1 MKGLK
6 QKVFELLS
14 YSIILSVLLTMGYTL
29 TMIFF
34 YNSVT
39 VLEPNRYI
47 LINEILMMVLGVSFV
62 VYKMKGIFV

>member
-6 QKVFELLS
+6 QKIFELLS

>member
-6 QKVFELLS
+6 QRLFELVS
-14 YSIILSVLLTMGYTL
+14 YSIILAVLVTMGYTL
-29 TMIFF
+29 TMIYF

-47 LINEILMMVLGVSFV
+47 LINEIFMMVVGISFV
-62 VYKMKGIFV
+62 VYKMKEIFY

>member
-6 QKVFELLS
+6 QKIFELVS
-14 YSIILSVLLTMGYTL
+14 YSIILSVMITMAYTL
-29 TMIFF
+29 VMIFF

-47 LINEILMMVLGVSFV
+47 LINEIMMMVLGISFV
-62 VYKMKGIFV
+62 IYKMKEFFI

>member
-14 YSIILSVLLTMGYTL
+14 YSIILSVLLTMAYTL
-29 TMIFF
+29 TMIYF
-34 YNSVT
+34 YDSVT

-47 LINEILMMVLGVSFV
+47 LINEILMMILGVSFV

>member
-6 QKVFELLS
+6 QKIFELLS
-14 YSIILSVLLTMGYTL
+14 YSIILSVLITMGYTL

-62 VYKMKGIFV
+62 IYKMKGILV

>member
-6 QKVFELLS
+6 QKIFELVS
-14 YSIILSVLLTMGYTL
+14 YSIILSVLITMAYTL
-29 TMIFF
+29 VMIFF

-47 LINEILMMVLGVSFV
+47 LINEIMMMVLGISFV
-62 VYKMKGIFV
+62 VYKMKEFLI